1 MYTHAH
7 QSLHMCI
14 HTNMYTNSKEVKESD
29 VSGAGELGSDLKG
42 PWANADYRPKLE
54 SNLKRL
60 SYHLHV

>member
-1 MYTHAH
+1 
-7 QSLHMCI
+7 
-14 HTNMYTNSKEVKESD
+14 MYTNAKEVKESD